1 MGPAL
6 LLSIAFFGFS
16 QPNTHAASAATRQAV
31 YGPTVHAVRLD
42 EAHHVVTVDLRPV
55 AGPRASSPLEAT
67 DGRGVTAPIS
77 PDAYTDGRAI
87 TAPVS
92 PHAYTDGR
100 DTGRTMRANRGALVL
115 SVPLGWELD
124 VEGMA
129 ADRCQVRTVDLEH
142 LAFQPIPGAAD
153 RLHRRFLLGHPGT
166 YRLVTADAGQV
177 SSVLDTVVVSPHL
190 REPVIGAP

>member
-1 MGPAL
+1 MLPAL
-6 LLSIAFFGFS
+6 LLSFAISGVS
-16 QPNTHAASAATRQAV
+16 PASPQATSGATREIV

-42 EAHHVVTVDLRPV
+42 TAHHVVTVDLRPV
-55 AGPRASSPLEAT
+55 ATPRASSAEAT
-67 DGRGVTAPIS
+67 DGRGVTAPTS

-100 DTGRTMRANRGALVL
+100 DTGRGAQADRGSLVL

-124 VEGMA
+124 VEGAQALSCQMRT
-129 ADRCQVRTVDLEH
+129 ADLQRN
-142 LAFQPIPGAAD
+142 AFQPMPDASN
-153 RLHRRFLLGHPGT
+153 RLRRRFLLGQAGS
-166 YRLVTADAGQV
+166 YRLVTTRADDV
-177 SSVLDTVVVSPHL
+177 TRVLDTVIVSPHL